1 MKIIDAHIHFSDI
14 ETFKYTARQLSHVD
28 YSGKGLTKEME
39 EGNIACAIGMGVT
52 ETPKMGFPDHHAS
65 SPMGLD
71 LEELLPSRVAVCPG
85 VNPYLLD
92 QPGLDRLEKEL
103 QKPEVVGI
111 KIYLGYYP
119 YYATDEIYQPVYD
132 LAAAY
137 NVPVVF
143 HTGDT
148 YSERALLKYSHPLTL
163 DEVAVMRRDVNFMM
177 AHLGDP
183 WVLTGAEIVYKNP
196 NMYADLSGW
205 VVGTKRTLDGK
216 LEGNYFD
223 HVRHALTYCGHY
235 EKLLF
240 GSDWPLAPIK
250 DYAEFI
256 GALVPE
262 KHHED
267 VFYGN
272 ANRLFPKVDHMAD
285 TISLN

>member
-14 ETFKYTARQLSHVD
+14 ETFKYTARKLSHVD

-52 ETPKMGFPDHHAS
+52 ETPEMGFPDHHAS
-65 SPMGLD
+65 SPMRLD
-71 LEELLPSRVAVCPG
+71 LEESLPTRVAVCPG

-148 YSERALLKYSHPLTL
+148 YSERGLLKYSHPLTL

-205 VVGTKRTLDGK
+205 VVGTKSTLERK
-216 LEGNYFD
+216 LEGNYFY

-262 KHHED
+262 KHHKN
-267 VFYGN
+267 VFYRN
-272 ANRLFPKVDHMAD
+272 AEGLFPKVDQ
-285 TISLN
+285 LL